1 MCQSPRPA
9 LCGVMDC
16 TIIPTQRRSRCA
28 EPTLGNRPWPCRSL
42 WSGRPCAPSAVMRI
56 RNGVRP
62 VANSW
67 CAPALSPGAGR
78 RRRRCLENVPHD
90 VDIAEAVGE
99 GDGVSG
105 PRLAVSGAGRQ
116 DHGGASRARSP
127 RLPAP
132 QTRAHAG
139 TTGWIPWGWLSINS
153 IARGGHL
160 GQAASV
166 RGQSNQVLSGVLRAG
181 RASTAGLSPLSTP
194 DSILICSRNL
204 SRRLYLWTRGS
215 VVPEKTEKAL

>member
-1 MCQSPRPA
+1 VR
-9 LCGVMDC
+9 
-16 TIIPTQRRSRCA
+16 
-28 EPTLGNRPWPCRSL
+28 
-42 WSGRPCAPSAVMRI
+42 RI

-67 CAPALSPGAGR
+67 CAPALSPGVGR
-78 RRRRCLENVPHD
+78 RRRRCLENRPHD
-90 VDIAEAVGE
+90 GDSAEAVGE

-127 RLPAP
+127 RPPAP
-132 QTRAHAG
+132 QPRAHAG

-153 IARGGHL
+153 IARESHL

-166 RGQSNQVLSGVLRAG
+166 RGPSNQVLSEVLRAG
-181 RASTAGLSPLSTP
+181 RESTAGLSPLSTP
-194 DSILICSRNL
+194 DSILICYRNKRLSGNIGKHISHVPSCRVLPRKPNKQPWHKTCWTMPL
-204 SRRLYLWTRGS
+204 SRQMHYIPSQEEERCRR
-215 VVPEKTEKAL
+215 

>member
-1 MCQSPRPA
+1 MCPSPRPA
-9 LCGVMDC
+9 LCGAMDS
-16 TIIPTQRRSRCA
+16 TIIPTQRCSRDA

-42 WSGRPCAPSAVMRI
+42 WSGRLCAPSAVMRI

-67 CAPALSPGAGR
+67 CPPALSPGAGHR
-78 RRRRCLENVPHD
+78 RRCCLENVPHD
-90 VDIAEAVGE
+90 VAIAEAVGE

-127 RLPAP
+127 RPPAP

-139 TTGWIPWGWLSINS
+139 TTGLIPWGWLSINS
-153 IARGGHL
+153 IACGGHL

-166 RGQSNQVLSGVLRAG
+166 RGQSNQVLSAVLRAG

-194 DSILICSRNL
+194 DSILICYRH
-204 SRRLYLWTRGS
+204 RAKTGC
-215 VVPEKTEKAL
+215 VEKRQLA